1 MSIGEKVRNGKEMI
15 DIHIINFTHPLTE
28 EQLVAIE
35 KMIGKKVSKVI
46 QITSQIDVNRLL
58 VEQVEA
64 MIEEVGLTAEEWQS
78 LPLLINLPSLNYST
92 TVMLAL
98 LHGRMRYFPATI
110 RLRPVTGAIPLR
122 FEVAEIVN
130 LQEVRERGRVQR
142 ELR

>member
-1 MSIGEKVRNGKEMI
+1 MSIGEKLRNGKEMI

-28 EQLVAIE
+28 EQLAQID
-35 KMIGKKVSKVI
+35 KIAGKKTAKVT
-46 QITSQIDVNRLL
+46 QITSQIDTNRLL

-64 MIEEVGLTAEEWQS
+64 MVEEVGLTAEEWQS

-92 TVMLAL
+92 AVMLAL
-98 LHGRMRYFPATI
+98 LHGRMGYFPATI

>member
-1 MSIGEKVRNGKEMI
+1 LSIGEKLRNGKEMI

-28 EQLVAIE
+28 EQLAQID
-35 KMIGKKVSKVI
+35 KIAGKKTAKVT
-46 QITSQIDVNRLL
+46 QITSQIDTNRLL

-64 MIEEVGLTAEEWQS
+64 MVEEVGLTAEEWQS

-92 TVMLAL
+92 AVMLAL
-98 LHGRMRYFPATI
+98 LHGRMGYFPATI

>member
-110 RLRPVTGAIPLR
+110 CLRPVTGAIPLR

>member
-15 DIHIINFTHPLTE
+15 DIYIINFTHPLTE
-28 EQLVAIE
+28 EQLAQIE
-35 KMIGKKVSKVI
+35 KIAGKKAAKII
-46 QITSQIDVNRLL
+46 QVASQIDTDQLL

-64 MIEEVGLTAEEWQS
+64 MVEEVGLTAEEWQS

-92 TVMLAL
+92 AVMLAL
-98 LHGRMRYFPATI
+98 LHGRMGYFPATI
-110 RLRPVTGAIPLR
+110 RLRPATGAIPLC

-142 ELR
+142 ESR

>member
-110 RLRPVTGAIPLR
+110 CLRPVTGAIPPR

-130 LQEVRERGRVQR
+130 LQEARERGRVQR
-142 ELR
+142 ESR

>member
-1 MSIGEKVRNGKEMI
+1 LSIGEKVRNGKEMI

-35 KMIGKKVSKVI
+35 KMIGKKAAKVI
-46 QITSQIDVNRLL
+46 QITFQIDVNRLL

-64 MIEEVGLTAEEWQS
+64 RVEEVGLTGEEWQS

-92 TVMLAL
+92 AVILAL
-98 LHGRMRYFPATI
+98 LHGRMGYFPATI
-110 RLRPVTGAIPLR
+110 RLRPVTGAIPPR

-130 LQEVRERGRVQR
+130 LQEARERGRVQR
-142 ELR
+142 ESR

>member
-1 MSIGEKVRNGKEMI
+1 LSIGEKVRNGKEMI

-110 RLRPVTGAIPLR
+110 CLRPVTGAIPPR

-130 LQEVRERGRVQR
+130 LQEARERGRVQR
-142 ELR
+142 ESR

>member
-1 MSIGEKVRNGKEMI
+1 MSIGEKLRNGKEMI

-28 EQLVAIE
+28 EQLAQID
-35 KMIGKKVSKVI
+35 KIAGKKTAKVT
-46 QITSQIDVNRLL
+46 QITSQIDTNRLL

-64 MIEEVGLTAEEWQS
+64 MVEEVGLTAEEWQS

-92 TVMLAL
+92 AVMLAL

-110 RLRPVTGAIPLR
+110 CLRPVTGAIPPR

-130 LQEVRERGRVQR
+130 LQEARERGRVQR
-142 ELR
+142 ESR

>member
-1 MSIGEKVRNGKEMI
+1 MSIGEKLRNGKEMI

-28 EQLVAIE
+28 EQLAQID
-35 KMIGKKVSKVI
+35 KIAGKKTAKVT
-46 QITSQIDVNRLL
+46 QITSQIDTNRLL

-64 MIEEVGLTAEEWQS
+64 MVEEVGLTAEEWQS

-92 TVMLAL
+92 AVMLAL
-98 LHGRMRYFPATI
+98 LYGRMGYFPATI

>member
-1 MSIGEKVRNGKEMI
+1 M
-15 DIHIINFTHPLTE
+15 HIINLTHPLTE

-35 KMIGKKVSKVI
+35 KMMGKKASKVI
-46 QITSQIDVNRLL
+46 QVTSQIDVNQSL

-64 MIEEVGLTAEEWQS
+64 LIGEVGLTAEEWQS

-92 TVMLAL
+92 AVMLAL
-98 LHGRMRYFPATI
+98 LHGRMGHFPATI
-110 RLRPVTGAIPLR
+110 RLRPVTGAIPPR

-130 LQEVRERGRVQR
+130 LQEVRERGRAQR